1 MHPSRMLLPT
11 LSLLILPFAQAA
23 EDPGT
28 PSPPPAAPVEE
39 ARPAVRDVA
48 PAPEPPTADIAR
60 PSLPRPPEGP
70 VPSEAT
76 IKTLIDRLARDHG
89 LDLVLVHALIRAESG
104 YDPHAVSPMGAV
116 GLMQVM
122 PATAADYGVESV
134 ERLFDPEVN
143 LHTGMRHL
151 KRLLGKYGA
160 IGPAV
165 MAYNAG
171 EGALERSEGF
181 VSYPETQ
188 RYTHRVLVE
197 YLTRKGLQP
206 YSQQARD
213 HIGLDLRPE
222 MAFVGATGTVDAAMI
237 RRLLDQGVWSSQS
250 NVGALKEQA
259 PRPMPQGRRLLSSRL
274 SSRLDNA
281 SNSLLKSRLMKPK
294 RTQSA
299 DASRQPPSKLSTSGL
314 SMRRP

>member
-11 LSLLILPFAQAA
+11 LSLLILAFAQAA

-28 PSPPPAAPVEE
+28 PDPPPAAPVEGVS
-39 ARPAVRDVA
+39 PTGSA
-48 PAPEPPTADIAR
+48 PLPLPHPPR
-60 PSLPRPPEGP
+60 GP
-70 VPSEAT
+70 VPSEST
-76 IKTLIDRLARDHG
+76 IKTLIDRLAHDHG
-89 LDLVLVHALIRAESG
+89 LDRVLVHALIRAESG
-104 YDPHAVSPMGAV
+104 YDPQAVSPKGAV

-134 ERLFDPEVN
+134 ERLFDPEIN
-143 LHTGMRHL
+143 LSTGMRHL

-171 EGALERSEGF
+171 EGVLERSEGF
-181 VSYPETQ
+181 VPYPETQ

-197 YLTRKGLQP
+197 YLIRKGLQP

-222 MAFVGATGTVDAAMI
+222 MAFFGATGTMDTAMI
-237 RRLLDQGVWSSQS
+237 RRLLDQGIWSLES
-250 NVGALKEQA
+250 NDGALKAQA
-259 PRPMPQGRRLLSSRL
+259 PRPMPQSRRLLSSRL
-274 SSRLDNA
+274 SSRLDTPT
-281 SNSLLKSRLMKPK
+281 NSLLKSRLMKPK
-294 RTQSA
+294 RSQSA
-299 DASRQPPSKLSTSGL
+299 DAPRQSPSRL
-314 SMRRP
+314 SMQLP